1 MKVKE
6 SLSDEDLE
14 ATEAPTPRRVKLF
27 NFDKPRRKFG
37 KLEMDNNRLLG
48 AEIKPDGDAV

>member
-14 ATEAPTPRRVKLF
+14 AIEAQPRRVKLF
-27 NFDKPRRKFG
+27 NFNKPRRKFG
-37 KLEMDNNRLLG
+37 RLEMDNNRLLG
-48 AEIKPDGDAV
+48 AEIKPDGDAI

>member
-1 MKVKE
+1 MKVKQ

-14 ATEAPTPRRVKLF
+14 AIEASAPRRVKLF

-37 KLEMDNNRLLG
+37 RLEMDNNRLHG
-48 AEIKPDGDAV
+48 AEIKPDGDAT